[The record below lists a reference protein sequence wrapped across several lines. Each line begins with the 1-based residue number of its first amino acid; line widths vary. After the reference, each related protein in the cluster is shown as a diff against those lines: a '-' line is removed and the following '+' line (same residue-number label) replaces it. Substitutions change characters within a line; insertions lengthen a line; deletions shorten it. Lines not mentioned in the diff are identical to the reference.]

1 MKKLTTLFLCALV
14 CLGLISCTTVL
25 EAGSTYHFSIS
36 GVSDTHEKAFTLQAG
51 VDTVTLEG
59 AVALQSGSAKIA
71 LLTED
76 GTTLY
81 QRSFDPGQEETFSL
95 YLERLPS
102 SRTYRLAISGY
113 HAKGLEITVKASA
126 ALLPKVA

>member
-1 MKKLTTLFLCALV
+1 MKKLTTLFLCTLV

-36 GVSDTHEKAFTLQAG
+36 GASDTHERAFTLQDG

-59 AVALQSGSAKIA
+59 TVSLQSGMAKVA

-76 GTTLY
+76 GATLY
-81 QRSFDPGQEETFSL
+81 QRSFDPGQEGTFSL

-102 SRTYRLAISGY
+102 GRTYRIAVSGY
-113 HAKGLEITVKASA
+113 QAEQLEITVKASA
-126 ALLPKVA
+126 SLLPKTA